1 MSTRVHIIS
10 NLTPFRIDV
19 ESQTT
24 DDDDD
29 EFYLQI
35 KELIGVEEDNPE
47 EIIDKIKEL
56 SQLVNDYK

>member
-1 MSTRVHIIS
+1 LSTQVHIIS

-24 DDDDD
+24 DDDD

-47 EIIDKIKEL
+47 EIINKIKEL
-56 SQLVNDYK
+56 SQLVNNYK